1 MTMEYK
7 DVTCPKCGGETW
19 QDSADVGVGV
29 IYGPRGCGD
38 CGWSE
43 SEAYDLSSGRSPI
56 DENGGVTD
64 QFGGYYPPG
73 NSVALAYRL
82 AEGSEDVKPL
92 FSKAFIA
99 TLGENK
105 NEA

>member
-105 NEA
+105 N